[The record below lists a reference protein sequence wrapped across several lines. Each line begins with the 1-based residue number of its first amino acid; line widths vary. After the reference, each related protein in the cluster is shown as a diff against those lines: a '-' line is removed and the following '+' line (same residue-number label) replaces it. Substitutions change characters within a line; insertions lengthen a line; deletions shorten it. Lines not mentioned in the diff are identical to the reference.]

1 MHPPQLRSHL
11 LITSCTHGIPPTDP
25 LHSGTQLQDINKNIG
40 PTDTLWSQISDFFF
54 RNFGIQSQ
62 WTVGCPNERGIATLP
77 VLINLHS
84 YSFPSNWH
92 RPFKLPP
99 YQSQPTPS
107 VSSKVRPPVKSFLAS
122 ETSESSLHLIP
133 HHSGIQFHTTLEF
146 NSTPLWNSIPHPG
159 IQFRTTLEFNSA
171 PWNSIPH
178 HSGIQFCTL
187 EFNST
192 PLWNSIPHPGIQF
205 QLQSEILLNST
216 PWNSILTSF

>member
-1 MHPPQLRSHL
+1 MTAPDLTHWIPDTPIPVETHPSDYAP
-11 LITSCTHGIPPTDP
+11 TSASISTPNYKLHPWHSTYGPSP
-25 LHSGTQLQDINKNIG
+25 LWNSTTRHQQKH
-40 PTDTLWSQISDFFF
+40 WSDRHPLVSNFGFFF
-54 RNFGIQSQ
+54 RNFRIQSQ
-62 WTVGCPNERGIATLP
+62 CTFWTVGCPTERGIATLP
-77 VLINLHS
+77 VPINLHS

-133 HHSGIQFHTTLEF
+133 H
-146 NSTPLWNSIPHPG
+146 P
-159 IQFRTTLEFNSA
+159 
-171 PWNSIPH
+171 
-178 HSGIQFCTL
+178 GIQFCTL

-192 PLWNSIPHPGIQF
+192 PLWNSILHPGIQF
-205 QLQSEILLNST
+205 HTTLDFNSAPWNSIHFQSQIRLNST

>member
-1 MHPPQLRSHL
+1 M
-11 LITSCTHGIPPTDP
+11 
-25 LHSGTQLQDINKNIG
+25 
-40 PTDTLWSQISDFFF
+40 
-54 RNFGIQSQ
+54 
-62 WTVGCPNERGIATLP
+62 VGCPTERGIATLP
-77 VLINLHS
+77 VPINLHS
-84 YSFPSNWH
+84 YSFPRNWH

-133 HHSGIQFHTTLEF
+133 HPPGIQFH
-146 NSTPLWNSIPHPG
+146 
-159 IQFRTTLEFNSA
+159 TTLEFNSA

>member
-1 MHPPQLRSHL
+1 MAFHL
-11 LITSCTHGIPPTDP
+11 WTLSTLELNYKTSTKTLVRQTP
-25 LHSGTQLQDINKNIG
+25 SGLKFRI
-40 PTDTLWSQISDFFF
+40 FF
-54 RNFGIQSQ
+54 RNFRIQSQ
-62 WTVGCPNERGIATLP
+62 CTFWMVGCPTERGIATLP

-133 HHSGIQFHTTLEF
+133 HHSGIQFRTLEF
-146 NSTPLWNSIPHPG
+146 NSTPLWNSIPH
-159 IQFRTTLEFNSA
+159 
-171 PWNSIPH
+171 
-178 HSGIQFCTL
+178 HSGIQFHTTL

-205 QLQSEILLNST
+205 QLQSEILLNSA
-216 PWNSILTSF
+216 PWNSIPASI